1 MRGIFSRVDWLCA
14 VRLYVFRRALTA
26 SQEILFN
33 GKATL
38 VDLVAALVCKFVETC
53 VEISLNE
60 MLRFQKEVEVENN
73 AKFR

>member
-1 MRGIFSRVDWLCA
+1 MKAFPIMRGIFSRVGCLCA

-33 GKATL
+33 GKA
-38 VDLVAALVCKFVETC
+38 DLVAALVCKFVETC

-60 MLRFQKEVEVENN
+60 MLRYQTKL
-73 AKFR
+73 K

>member
-1 MRGIFSRVDWLCA
+1 MKAFPVMRGIFSRVDCLCA

-60 MLRFQKEVEVENN
+60 MLRYQTKL
-73 AKFR
+73 K

>member
-1 MRGIFSRVDWLCA
+1 MRGIFSRVDCLCA

-38 VDLVAALVCKFVETC
+38 VELVAALVCKFVETY
-53 VEISLNE
+53 VEVSLNE
-60 MLRFQKEVEVENN
+60 MLRIQPKL
-73 AKFR
+73 K

>member
-1 MRGIFSRVDWLCA
+1 MRGIFSLVDCLCA

-60 MLRFQKEVEVENN
+60 MLRYQTKL
-73 AKFR
+73 K

>member
-1 MRGIFSRVDWLCA
+1 MKAFPIMRGIFSLVDCLCA

-60 MLRFQKEVEVENN
+60 MLRYQTKL
-73 AKFR
+73 K

>member
-1 MRGIFSRVDWLCA
+1 MRGIFSRVDCLCA

-38 VDLVAALVCKFVETC
+38 VDLVAALVCKFVETY
-53 VEISLNE
+53 VEVSLNE
-60 MLRFQKEVEVENN
+60 MLKIQPKL
-73 AKFR
+73 K

>member
-1 MRGIFSRVDWLCA
+1 MRGIFSRVDCLCA

-26 SQEILFN
+26 SQEILFI

-53 VEISLNE
+53 VKY
-60 MLRFQKEVEVENN
+60 R
-73 AKFR
+73 